1 MNKKTIIVRE
11 AYDWITEKDV
21 SPEQFEDLIKYIEI
35 KYPNDRILEQRYKRL
50 RFINYVGVIVCS
62 GVRYEI
68 IPKINLSKQDERQ
81 ALLSMLSITN
91 FLPISF
97 YEKVRSGKEKSDLL
111 SVFLATFLKNLL
123 AELKKGIYKTY
134 ETNMDNLNILK
145 GKLELTQHVQK
156 NAFHKNK
163 AYCSFD
169 EYTENNILNQL
180 FKSALMIVRQ
190 DTEIHTLK
198 LQLERCLGYL
208 EGVDL
213 ITLNSNKLN
222 QISFNRQ
229 NERFRDAALFAK
241 IIIEHASIYNQGNR
255 SSSFSF
261 LFPMNFLFEKYIEVA
276 LQEVVGTGKV
286 ISQHAEKRLLL
297 NRKTGYKNIL
307 LKPDF
312 IIDHTLIVDTKWK
325 SATYND
331 RTNYNQEDVYQMYAY
346 VTAYQEANRCILL
359 YPKQENEADHPLW
372 EIIDTDKTIEMHTI
386 RIDDFRE
393 TVEELSRIMQRT

>member
-1 MNKKTIIVRE
+1 MNKKIIIARE
-11 AYDWITEKDV
+11 SYDWITEKDV
-21 SPEQFEDLIKYIEI
+21 SAEQFEDLIKYIEI
-35 KYPNDRILEQRYKRL
+35 KYPNERILEQRYKRL

-97 YEKVRSGKEKSDLL
+97 YEEVRGGEGKSDLL
-111 SVFLATFLKNLL
+111 SVFLITFLKKLL
-123 AELKKGIYKTY
+123 AELKKGLYKSY
-134 ETNMDNLNILK
+134 ETHIENLNVLK
-145 GKLELTQHVQK
+145 GKLELTQHIQK

-169 EYTENNILNQL
+169 EYTENNLLNQV
-180 FKSALMIVRQ
+180 FKLALIIARQ
-190 DTEIHTLK
+190 DTNIHTSK

-213 ITLNSNKLN
+213 ISLDSIKLN

-241 IIIEHASIYNQGNR
+241 MIIEHAAIYNQGNR

-276 LQEVVGTGKV
+276 LREVVGRDKV

-393 TVEELSRIMQRT
+393 TVEELSRIKQRT

>member
-346 VTAYQEANRCILL
+346 VTAYQESNRCILL